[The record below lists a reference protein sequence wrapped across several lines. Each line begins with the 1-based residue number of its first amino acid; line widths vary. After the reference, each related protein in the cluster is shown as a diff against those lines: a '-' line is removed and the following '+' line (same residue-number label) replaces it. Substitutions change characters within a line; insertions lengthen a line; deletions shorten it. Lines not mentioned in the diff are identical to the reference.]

1 MEKVFTSKEIRAFL
15 NNAVIAA
22 KSQHGFVFD
31 SLSKG
36 RKQALRNYAGALIA
50 PLQSDVDKEYLTE
63 QEATYLLTVAAVF
76 ISRRYLS
83 IKMPADDEAEML
95 FGQNEFMQ
103 VLPHML
109 CIDCGARTDNV
120 LTKEVMGEITK
131 TKKRGRPKRDN

>member
-1 MEKVFTSKEIRAFL
+1 
-15 NNAVIAA
+15 
-22 KSQHGFVFD
+22 
-31 SLSKG
+31 
-36 RKQALRNYAGALIA
+36 
-50 PLQSDVDKEYLTE
+50 LQSDVDKEYLTE

-95 FGQNEFMQ
+95 FGQNDFIQ

-109 CIDCGARTDNV
+109 CIDCGARTDSV

-131 TKKRGRPKRDN
+131 TKKRGRPKRDS

>member
-22 KSQHGFVFD
+22 KSQHGFIFD

-83 IKMPADDEAEML
+83 IKMPHIHEKIDFYAKYALKEL
-95 FGQNEFMQ
+95 GQNESNQ
-103 VLPHML
+103 
-109 CIDCGARTDNV
+109 
-120 LTKEVMGEITK
+120 
-131 TKKRGRPKRDN
+131 